1 MTSINIS
8 SDKKKYNRTESKV
21 NIFIVDSF
29 STGKKFNDRWI
40 KIGKEI
46 ETWGNAKVT
55 FIDGIQTSDKFVHY
69 IYNSSTVTANIDSLV
84 SMHKRI
90 FNFKTIWIFPNAL
103 NSTILHL
110 RTLAHNLGIE
120 IVTIGYWSY
129 EQNFI
134 SNYGKDTPWMSYYIK
149 SLSQM
154 YDYNLV
160 ERDFF
165 INSESI
171 ISKIKTR
178 NSNVVESKFPYN
190 ISLIDISKIELDF
203 NDKHLMVV
211 QTSNYITTKEK
222 YFIKILRDK
231 LHDYNLIIIDELNIS
246 SYEYYKILSKAKL
259 LFCITN
265 DEIPLHSIFEA
276 MLLGVKPLIPSTVY
290 NKRFLNKEYYYDRKS
305 LDNYLDFIRIIPKVI
320 DEFVLF
326 DEKSMGIVKT
336 HGIEK
341 VNEYYDDLLL
351 NEILHSEIDMEY
363 KADLTTSNAN
373 RKLLY
378 HQWLEKQN
386 IEVDNIEENA

>member
-1 MTSINIS
+1 M
-8 SDKKKYNRTESKV
+8 
-21 NIFIVDSF
+21 
-29 STGKKFNDRWI
+29 
-40 KIGKEI
+40 
-46 ETWGNAKVT
+46 
-55 FIDGIQTSDKFVHY
+55 
-69 IYNSSTVTANIDSLV
+69 
-84 SMHKRI
+84 
-90 FNFKTIWIFPNAL
+90 
-103 NSTILHL
+103 
-110 RTLAHNLGIE
+110 
-120 IVTIGYWSY
+120 
-129 EQNFI
+129 
-134 SNYGKDTPWMSYYIK
+134 
-149 SLSQM
+149 
-154 YDYNLV
+154 
-160 ERDFF
+160 
-165 INSESI
+165 
-171 ISKIKTR
+171 
-178 NSNVVESKFPYN
+178 
-190 ISLIDISKIELDF
+190 
-203 NDKHLMVV
+203 